1 MMLKTS
7 KRVEI
12 LDITNQ
18 VEKEVEKAD
27 SKDGIAL
34 VYSPH
39 TTTAIVI
46 NEAERGLLEDLI
58 NSISN
63 LIPEKSNY
71 IHNRIDDNA
80 DAHIRASLLGNAVV
94 VPFENKRLLLGTWQ
108 RILFIEFDGPRNRRV
123 IVKIL

>member
-18 VEKEVEKAD
+18 VEKEVEKAN

-94 VPFENKRLLLGTWQ
+94 VPFENRRLLLGTWQ

>member
-27 SKDGIAL
+27 SKEGIVL

-63 LIPEKSNY
+63 LIPERSNY
-71 IHNRIDDNA
+71 LHNRIDDNA

-108 RILFIEFDGPRNRRV
+108 RILFVEFDGPRNRKV
-123 IVKIL
+123 VVKIL